1 MAHGDFFGEISPM
14 FNVKRSATTMSR
26 NFGTFGELSKKVT
39 QELIT
44 QFPAVRVFL
53 WENIMNTYD
62 DDLKLFLFENLS
74 NIYYL

>member
-1 MAHGDFFGEISPM
+1 MS
-14 FNVKRSATTMSR
+14 NVKRSATTMSR

-44 QFPAVRVFL
+44 QFPAVRAFL
-53 WENIMNTYD
+53 WENIMTTYD